1 MLFFLAWALTQKTG
15 ARGNNGECL
24 NGDVHVAMSARDPF
38 PIRPG
43 YVIDCK
49 DYVTGIGNGSRA
61 LIAICTSP
69 LRHSP
74 LLPRAPVFCVSAQA
88 RKKSTTK
95 LPYTTLK

>member
-1 MLFFLAWALTQKTG
+1 MLGEFFCVFVVVVDADRLAVNCA
-15 ARGNNGECL
+15 
-24 NGDVHVAMSARDPF
+24 
-38 PIRPG
+38 
-43 YVIDCK
+43 IDCK

-74 LLPRAPVFCVSAQA
+74 LLPCAPVFCVSAQA